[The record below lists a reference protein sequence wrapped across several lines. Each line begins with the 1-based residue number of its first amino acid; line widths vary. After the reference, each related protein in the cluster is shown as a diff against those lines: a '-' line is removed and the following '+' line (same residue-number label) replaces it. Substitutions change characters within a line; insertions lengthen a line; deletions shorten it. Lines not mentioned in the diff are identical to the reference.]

1 MTRPRQLDETARQA
15 WAAYR
20 RLHLLVDAEIARDL
34 ERDAGLSMADYDVL
48 NAVAAM
54 SDGEHCI
61 RVNGLTA
68 RMNWAHSR
76 LSRQLGRMERRG
88 LIARQACELDGRGDD
103 IVLTESGRQVYAEAA
118 PAHLASIHRHFT
130 ESLSAQQLEALL
142 GIEQTIAQR
151 WSGSRRSSETTSSL
165 TEPPTP
171 ARRSSGPR

>member
-1 MTRPRQLDETARQA
+1 MSRKFLTLIPMTRPRPQEETARQA

-34 ERDAGLSMADYDVL
+34 ERDTGLSMADYEVL
-48 NAVAAM
+48 DAVAAL
-54 SDGEHCI
+54 SDDEHCI

-103 IVLTESGRQVYAEAA
+103 VVLTESGRQVYAEAA

-130 ESLSAQQLEALL
+130 ASLSAQQLEALIS
-142 GIEQTIAQR
+142 IEQTISA
-151 WSGSRRSSETTSSL
+151 SATS
-165 TEPPTP
+165 TREEP
-171 ARRSSGPR
+171 

>member
-1 MTRPRQLDETARQA
+1 MTRPRPQEETARQA

-34 ERDAGLSMADYDVL
+34 ERDTGLSMADYEVL
-48 NAVAAM
+48 DAVAAM

-103 IVLTESGRQVYAEAA
+103 VALTESGRQVYAEAA

-130 ESLSAQQLEALL
+130 ASLSAQQLEALI
-142 GIEQTIAQR
+142 GIEQTIGA
-151 WSGSRRSSETTSSL
+151 SATSMRE
-165 TEPPTP
+165 EP
-171 ARRSSGPR
+171 

>member
-1 MTRPRQLDETARQA
+1 MTRPRPQEETARQA

-34 ERDAGLSMADYDVL
+34 ERDTGLSMADYEVL
-48 NAVAAM
+48 DAVAAM

-103 IVLTESGRQVYAEAA
+103 VVLTESGQAGLRRGR
-118 PAHLASIHRHFT
+118 PGPSRLDPPPLHRVAVRT
-130 ESLSAQQLEALL
+130 
-142 GIEQTIAQR
+142 TT
-151 WSGSRRSSETTSSL
+151 GSPDRHRADHRRVGDEH
-165 TEPPTP
+165 
-171 ARRSSGPR
+171 A